1 MKYVLSILFCF
12 VCLAVSAQKKKI
24 WGVVLDSVTHA
35 PVELASITN
44 LDKRTTT
51 VSNEKGGFS
60 IDVAN
65 NQILSV
71 ASVNYYFDTLHI
83 TDNILAL
90 DTLVMYLKPI
100 SRNLKEVTVTQIV
113 NRYRYD
119 SLQRR
124 NSFLQ
129 DVGGNKIPTL
139 SKANS
144 GAGIGISIDRFSR
157 REKQKRKAFD
167 MFDAMEKEQ
176 YINYRFSPQLVSEY
190 TALKGD
196 ALIDFMQKQRPD
208 YNWLRAHPQE
218 EDMKYYINEQLK
230 IYYKRSN

>member
-1 MKYVLSILFCF
+1 MKYILCLLLCT
-12 VCLAVSAQKKKI
+12 VCLSCFAQKKKM
-24 WGVVLDSVTHA
+24 WGLVLDSITHA

-44 LDKRTTT
+44 LDKRVTTI
-51 VSNEKGGFS
+51 SNEHGRFS
-60 IDVAN
+60 IDVVD

-71 ASVNYYFDTLHI
+71 ASVNYYFDTLTV
-83 TDNILAL
+83 TDKLLAL
-90 DTLVMYLKPI
+90 DTLIVYLKPI
-100 SRNLKEVTVTQIV
+100 SKNLQGVTVASII

-129 DVGGNKIPTL
+129 DVGGNKIPTI

-157 REKQKRKAFD
+157 REKQKRKAYE

-176 YINYRFSPQLVSEY
+176 YINYRFSPQLVSKY
-190 TALKGD
+190 TGLKGD
-196 ALIDFMQKQRPD
+196 ALNDFMQQQRPD
-208 YNWLRAHPQE
+208 YTWLRQHTQE

-230 IYYKRSN
+230 VYYKRTK

>member
-1 MKYVLSILFCF
+1 MKYVLSILCCF
-12 VCLAVSAQKKKI
+12 VCLAVTAQKKKI

-44 LDKRTTT
+44 LDKRITT
-51 VSNEKGGFS
+51 VSNEAGKFS

-65 NQILSV
+65 NQILSIG
-71 ASVNYYFDTLHI
+71 SVNYYFDTLNVS
-83 TDNILAL
+83 DKILMM

-100 SRNLKEVTVTQIV
+100 SKNLQGVTVTQIV

-176 YINYRFSPQLVSEY
+176 YINYRFSPQLVSQY

-208 YNWLRAHPQE
+208 YKWLRQHPQE

-230 IYYKRSN
+230 VYYKRSN